1 MNLKASEENCDEQ
14 NAAEHVGH
22 AVVIKFRERWQAA
35 GSHCFVGSSLQ
46 CALNMVEVTR
56 ILEML
61 PPVIV
66 GRKSSN
72 FAICTTADAYRL
84 AGVFEGQRE
93 TLAPHH

>member
-1 MNLKASEENCDEQ
+1 VNLKASEENCDEQ

-22 AVVIKFRERWQAA
+22 AVVIKFKREMASRSIPLFCGLKPAA
-35 GSHCFVGSSLQ
+35 R
-46 CALNMVEVTR
+46 VEHGGGDKDSR
-56 ILEML
+56 DA

-66 GRKSSN
+66 GRESSN